1 MKKRSYGRVQPETAM
16 NAPLRKR
23 PPVVRLPPK
32 SNAERVLGISSQLA
46 MILVGVVALVAAL
59 QYGKLV
65 LEPLT
70 LGIVLGFMFGPV
82 ATRMER
88 HGIPE
93 PIAALVIVF
102 IFLIV
107 LAIFAVALAAPLSF
121 WIGKLPQIW
130 KQLQFH
136 LSQLKEPL
144 NTIRH
149 MREQLRGATGGS
161 NVTVNVDEGLPVGSV
176 MELAPAVV
184 AQILVFFASLYFFV
198 ATRHA
203 TRKAILTLFL
213 KRRLRWR
220 AAHIFRDVE
229 HLVSRYLLSI
239 TAINF
244 CMGIAVALA
253 LWLIGVPQ
261 AAMWGALAGLLN
273 FVIYVGPALMA
284 IILLGVGIVT
294 YDTFLAG
301 LLPPA
306 VFLLLHLTESQFV
319 TPTVLGRTLTMN
331 PFIIFLALAFWI
343 WIWGRIGGFIAIP
356 ALLIIY
362 AITSNVLPGVA
373 WQAEE
378 EPIYPAAGW
387 RRSRRDSSDRTEP

>member
-1 MKKRSYGRVQPETAM
+1 
-16 NAPLRKR
+16 
-23 PPVVRLPPK
+23 
-32 SNAERVLGISSQLA
+32 VLGVSSQLA
-46 MILVGVVALVAAL
+46 TILIGLVAFVAAL

-65 LEPLT
+65 LEPLM
-70 LGIVLGFMFGPV
+70 LGIVLGLMFGPV

-88 HGIPE
+88 HGLPE
-93 PIAALVIVF
+93 AISALVIVF
-102 IFLIV
+102 IFLVV
-107 LAIFAVALAAPLSF
+107 LAIFVLALAAPLSF

-136 LSQLKEPL
+136 LSQLQEPL

-176 MELAPAVV
+176 VELAPAVI

-203 TRKAILTLFL
+203 TRKAILALCL

-244 CMGIAVALA
+244 CMGIAVALV

-294 YDTFLAG
+294 YDSFLAC

-306 VFLLLHLTESQFV
+306 AFLLLHLTESQFV
-319 TPTVLGRTLTMN
+319 TPTILGRTLTMN
-331 PFIIFLALAFWI
+331 PFVIFLALAFWI
-343 WIWGRIGGFIAIP
+343 WIWGPIGGFIAIP

-362 AITSNVLPGVA
+362 AITSNILPGVA
-373 WQAEE
+373 WETQEE
-378 EPIYPAAGW
+378 QIVRVT
-387 RRSRRDSSDRTEP
+387 RRKHFRRV

>member
-1 MKKRSYGRVQPETAM
+1 M
-16 NAPLRKR
+16 NRPLRKR

-46 MILVGVVALVAAL
+46 AILIGFVALVAAL

-65 LEPLT
+65 LEPLM
-70 LGIVLGFMFGPV
+70 LGIVLGLMFGPV
-82 ATRMER
+82 ATKMER
-88 HGIPE
+88 HGLPE
-93 PIAALVIVF
+93 AAAALVIVF
-102 IFLIV
+102 IFLVV
-107 LAIFAVALAAPLSF
+107 LAIFALALAAPLSF

-144 NTIRH
+144 DAFRH

-161 NVTVNVDEGLPVGSV
+161 NVTVNVDQGLPFGSV
-176 MELAPAVV
+176 AELAPAVI
-184 AQILVFFASLYFFV
+184 AQILIFFASLYFFV

-203 TRKAILTLFL
+203 TRKAILALCMT
-213 KRRLRWR
+213 RRLRWR

-253 LWLIGVPQ
+253 LWAIGVPQ

-331 PFIIFLALAFWI
+331 PFGIFLALAFWI
-343 WIWGRIGGFIAIP
+343 WIWGPIGGFIAIP

-362 AITSNVLPGVA
+362 AITGNILPGAA
-373 WQAEE
+373 WEAEDERIERIIE
-378 EPIYPAAGW
+378 EKHL
-387 RRSRRDSSDRTEP
+387 RRS